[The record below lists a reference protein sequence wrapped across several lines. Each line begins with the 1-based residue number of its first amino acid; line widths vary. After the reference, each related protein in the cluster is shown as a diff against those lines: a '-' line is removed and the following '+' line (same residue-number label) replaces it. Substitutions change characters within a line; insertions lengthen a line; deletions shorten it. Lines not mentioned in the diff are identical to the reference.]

1 MPKDARSDGDA
12 RGAKGAKDAK
22 GAKGKGSGGS
32 AKPKDAKRGGVS
44 PLLIGGAVV
53 VALVVAVVVGLR
65 LEGGEQGQDGESPD
79 TASVVD
85 HIDAE
90 QREWGQALARRTAD
104 DPMALGSADAPVVL
118 VAYSDFACPYCA
130 TWAQETQP
138 ELVERYVDSGELRI
152 EWREFPYLGELSQTL
167 SVGAVAAGEQDAFWE
182 YQEAVFDR
190 QDELKSASDPAG
202 LLDEIVEE
210 LGLDAEKFQE
220 DLEAERSGIA
230 VGHDFVEGQQIGVSA
245 TPAFVINGDPVMGA
259 QPLDVFVRSVD
270 TALATAGE

>member
-1 MPKDARSDGDA
+1 MPKDARSDGGA
-12 RGAKGAKDAK
+12 RGAKGAK
-22 GAKGKGSGGS
+22 GGRSGKGEGS
-32 AKPKDAKRGGVS
+32 EGSTKPKDARRGGVS
-44 PLLIGGAVV
+44 PLLIGGAVL

-65 LEGGEQGQDGESPD
+65 LEGGDPDGESPD
-79 TASVVD
+79 EASAVD

-90 QREWGQALARRTAD
+90 QREWGQALARRAAD

-138 ELVERYVDSGELRI
+138 ELVERYVDSGDLRI

-167 SVGAVAAGEQDAFWE
+167 SVGAVAAGEQGAFWE

-190 QDELKSASDPAG
+190 QGELKSASDPDG
-202 LLDEIVEE
+202 VLDEIVEE
-210 LGLDAEKFQE
+210 LGLDGERFQE
-220 DLEAERSGIA
+220 DLGSDQSGLS
-230 VGHDFVEGQQIGVSA
+230 VGHDFVEGQRIGVSA

-270 TALATAGE
+270 TALAAAGG